1 MSSFKDFIKEKNIS
15 LRTLSFETGIPYSTL
30 SDLANERTDIEQM
43 RFGYVM
49 KIASFFSMS
58 PEALYDICKPK
69 IPQPDDGELFIKN
82 KKYYLKYKTG
92 DGEREI
98 PLHSVTGD
106 IKPFIK
112 ELATWTMDDIR
123 QKEQLEK
130 WQIPTTL

>member
-15 LRTLSFETGIPYSTL
+15 LRTLFLETGIPYSTL

-69 IPQPDDGELFIKN
+69 IPQPDDG
-82 KKYYLKYKTG
+82 
-92 DGEREI
+92 GENS
-98 PLHSVTGD
+98 PLLQG
-106 IKPFIK
+106 
-112 ELATWTMDDIR
+112 EDDLY
-123 QKEQLEK
+123 EMFLVGLE
-130 WQIPTTL
+130 

>member
-82 KKYYLKYKTG
+82 KKYYQPKDIGYEKNLK
-92 DGEREI
+92 EI
-98 PLHSVTGD
+98 YDKLD
-106 IKPFIK
+106 KIK
-112 ELATWTMDDIR
+112 ES
-123 QKEQLEK
+123 
-130 WQIPTTL
+130 

>member
-49 KIASFFSMS
+49 KIASFFSIS
-58 PEALYDICKPK
+58 TDALYELCKPRL
-69 IPQPDDGELFIKN
+69 PQPDDGELFIKN
-82 KKYYLKYKTG
+82 KKYYLKYNSVDG
-92 DGEREI
+92 DREI

-130 WQIPTTL
+130 WQIHST